1 MTRRAFA
8 SLPLALACAAA
19 LSALAACAPASGQA
33 PVRQQDVPRI
43 SLADFKQ
50 AFDAGQV
57 VTLDIRDEDSYAAG
71 HVPGALLFPLREVAQ
86 KAALL
91 KGEKRTIVAYCA

>member
-8 SLPLALACAAA
+8 PLITIFVCAT
-19 LSALAACAPASGQA
+19 SLAACAPASGQG
-33 PVRQQDVPRI
+33 PVRQQDVARI

-57 VTLDIRDEDSYAAG
+57 VTLDIRDENSYAAG
-71 HVPGALLFPLREVAQ
+71 HIPGALLFPLREVPQ

-91 KGEKRTIVAYCA
+91 KGERKTIVAYCA

>member
-8 SLPLALACAAA
+8 PLITVFACAAG
-19 LSALAACAPASGQA
+19 LAACAPASGQA
-33 PVRQQDVPRI
+33 PVRQLDVPRI

-50 AFDAGQV
+50 ALDAGRV
-57 VTLDIRDEDSYAAG
+57 VTLDVRDADSYAAG
-71 HVPGALLFPLREVAQ
+71 HIPGALLFPLSEVTQ

>member
-1 MTRRAFA
+1 MTKRAFA
-8 SLPLALACAAA
+8 PLITAFACASAA
-19 LSALAACAPASGQA
+19 VLAACSPAASGQA
-33 PVRQQDVPRI
+33 PSRQQDVARI

-86 KAALL
+86 KAALI

>member
-1 MTRRAFA
+1 MTRRALA
-8 SLPLALACAAA
+8 PLIAAIACAAS
-19 LSALAACAPASGQA
+19 LVSCAPASGQGQ
-33 PVRQQDVPRI
+33 VRRQDVARI

-71 HVPGALLFPLREVAQ
+71 HVPGAILFPLREVAQ